1 MTEILQ
7 FELFMTQI
15 LKFCVFMT
23 KTLHLHVEY
32 TSLKTCTYHNR
43 NVLQF
48 NDSFIK
54 IIFRSHIFSSC

>member
-32 TSLKTCTYHNR
+32 TSLKTCTYHKR

-54 IIFRSHIFSSC
+54 IL